1 MALLSLLLHPSLPM
15 PEQKRYLIELSLTA
29 CFLWIIKGE
38 RSDLLGQM
46 PENGS
51 KQGRNSFAWDWV
63 TPKRNEKRG
72 SFLWRIQWAP
82 FFLVCGFSV
91 KPCLKCSFLVDFFF
105 VKIFPLWEWI
115 FTFFCSCS
123 LCAFFPFL
131 RDHKKSAL
139 ASGDQL
145 FNCDGRLF
153 GRGAWVQGMKE
164 RDSSAMGGGLTV

>member
-1 MALLSLLLHPSLPM
+1 MKNGVPFFEGSSEPFFLL
-15 PEQKRYLIELSLTA
+15 
-29 CFLWIIKGE
+29 
-38 RSDLLGQM
+38 
-46 PENGS
+46 
-51 KQGRNSFAWDWV
+51 
-63 TPKRNEKRG
+63 
-72 SFLWRIQWAP
+72 
-82 FFLVCGFSV
+82 FLVCGFFV

-105 VKIFPLWEWI
+105 ENLSPLRVN

-145 FNCDGRLF
+145 FNFDGRLF

-164 RDSSAMGGGLTV
+164 RDSSAMGGDLIA